1 MSLLDAILND
11 IVDEARPAL
20 FNLYFAAAAIPVGFV
35 LAILVALGKN
45 SRNPIVNRVSR
56 AYIYFFRGSPF
67 FIQLFAFY
75 SLTLAFNVTLWKPL
89 GWDWFV
95 LHPLFLGPAI
105 LSLNT
110 TAYTA
115 EIFYGALITVPRGEV
130 EAARAYGFSRG
141 QRFWSV
147 TWPNLIRLAWP
158 AYTNEVVFLFQATAL
173 IYFTLPVIGDQRDLM
188 SMAGEL
194 FQKDYNVF
202 LHFGVA
208 AGYFLV
214 ISLALF
220 YACSMIYR
228 RLMRHMPQRAVVR
241 FNWQRVL
248 GQPLN

>member
-1 MSLLDAILND
+1 MSFLDVLIAE
-11 IVDEARPAL
+11 VVRMAPAAL
-20 FNLYFAAAAIPVGFV
+20 FNIYFAVAAIPAGFGF
-35 LAILVALGKN
+35 AILLALGKN
-45 SRNPIVNRVSR
+45 SPNQIANRLSR

-75 SLTLAFNVTLWKPL
+75 SLVLAFNLSTWKPL
-89 GWDWFV
+89 GIDWFV

-105 LSLNT
+105 LALNT

-115 EIFYGALITVPRGEV
+115 EIFYGALITVPKGEV
-130 EAARAYGFSRG
+130 EAARAYGMSRR

-173 IYFTLPVIGDQRDLM
+173 VYFTLPVIGDQRDLM
-188 SMAGEL
+188 NLAEVL
-194 FQKDYNVF
+194 FQRDYNVF

-214 ISLALF
+214 ISFAIFYLF
-220 YACSMIYR
+220 GLIYR
-228 RLMRHMPQRAVVR
+228 RLMRHLPQERR
-241 FNWQRVL
+241 LKFTWRRVQGL
-248 GQPLN
+248 S

>member
-1 MSLLDAILND
+1 MSILDVLIGEVVRMAP
-11 IVDEARPAL
+11 AAL
-20 FNLYFAAAAIPVGFV
+20 FNIYFAVAAIPAGFGF
-35 LAILVALGKN
+35 AILLALGKN
-45 SRNPIVNRVSR
+45 SPNQLVNRLSR

-75 SLTLAFNVTLWKPL
+75 SLVLAFNLSTWKPL
-89 GWDWFV
+89 GIDWFV

-105 LSLNT
+105 LALNT

-115 EIFYGALITVPRGEV
+115 EIFYGALITVPKGEV
-130 EAARAYGFSRG
+130 EAARAYGMSRR

-173 IYFTLPVIGDQRDLM
+173 VYFTLPVIGDQRDLM
-188 SMAGEL
+188 NLAEVL
-194 FQKDYNVF
+194 FQRDYNVV

-214 ISLALF
+214 ISFAIFYLF
-220 YACSMIYR
+220 GLIYR
-228 RLMRHMPQRAVVR
+228 RLMRHLPQERR
-241 FNWQRVL
+241 LKFSWRRVQGL
-248 GQPLN
+248 S